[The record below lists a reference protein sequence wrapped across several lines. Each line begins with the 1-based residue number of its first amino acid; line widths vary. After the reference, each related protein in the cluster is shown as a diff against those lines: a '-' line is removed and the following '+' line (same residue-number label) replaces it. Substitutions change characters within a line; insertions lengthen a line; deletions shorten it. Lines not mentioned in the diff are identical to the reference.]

1 MLIDDEERSFAEILT
16 SKEKVLYINSKTES
30 QQARKRILNYTKSQ
44 NVVNIEI
51 GCDPVV
57 AGKKDLQLL

>member
-30 QQARKRILNYTKSQ
+30 
-44 NVVNIEI
+44 
-51 GCDPVV
+51 
-57 AGKKDLQLL
+57 